1 MKKIAFLFP
10 GQGSQF
16 VGMGKD
22 LYDNFNSAK
31 KVFEKFNE
39 VTGKDIA
46 KLCFEGPEDKLKK
59 TINTQPCILA
69 TSIAALEV
77 LKEQLNI
84 SPTVVAGHSL
94 GEYAALYNA
103 QVIDLETAINL
114 VKKRAELMNDA
125 KSGAMSAILNLSDD
139 KLNEIIEECSK
150 LGIVSVANYNTP
162 DQTVI
167 TGESLAVEQ
176 ANKLCAEA
184 GAKRVIPLAVSGAFH
199 SPLMKEASENFQNW
213 ITNFEISNAIIPV
226 ITNTDASLTTN
237 KDEFRTKM
245 AEQIFSSVLW
255 KQSISLMI
263 EQGIDTFI
271 EIGPGKV
278 LSGMVKKISRSAT
291 VYNVQ
296 DIESLNK
303 TVAAINE
310 LVQV

>member
-22 LYDNFNSAK
+22 LYDNFDSAK

-46 KLCFEGPEDKLKK
+46 KLCFEGPEDELKK

-77 LKEQLNI
+77 LKEQLEI
-84 SPTVVAGHSL
+84 VPAVVAGHSL

-139 KLNEIIEECSK
+139 KLIEIIEECSK

-199 SPLMKEASENFQNW
+199 SPLMKEASENFQSW

>member
-1 MKKIAFLFP
+1 MKKVAFIFP

-22 LYDNFNSAK
+22 LYDNFDCAK
-31 KVFEKFNE
+31 NIFEKFNE

-46 KLCFEGPEDKLKK
+46 KLCFEGPEDELKM

-77 LKEQLNI
+77 LNEKLNI
-84 SPTVVAGHSL
+84 KPEFVAGHSL

-103 QVIDLETAINL
+103 KAVDLETVIKL
-114 VKKRAELMNDA
+114 VQRRAELMNDA
-125 KSGAMSAILNLSDD
+125 KSGAMSAILNLADD
-139 KLNEIIEECSK
+139 KLNEVIENCSK
-150 LGIVSVANYNTP
+150 LGTISVANYNTP

-167 TGESLAVEQ
+167 TGESVAVEE

-184 GAKRVIPLAVSGAFH
+184 GAKRVVPLAVSGAFH
-199 SPLMKEASENFQNW
+199 SPLMKEAADNFKNWIENF
-213 ITNFEISNAIIPV
+213 EVLDAVIPV
-226 ITNTDASLTTN
+226 ITNTDGKITTD
-237 KDEFRTKM
+237 KDEFRNKM
-245 AEQIFSSVLW
+245 AEQIYSSVFW
-255 KQSISLMI
+255 KQSVALMV

-296 DIESLNK
+296 DIDSLNK
-303 TVAAINE
+303 VVTAIND